1 MHRFEKIVTVGREA
15 EHFTTAVYRFLEM
28 RAGADTE
35 TALVILSE
43 PLGGR
48 ERKVVTLWSE
58 AAVTDFERFW
68 NGFQLDRPTGL
79 PPARPK
85 KRQASFTGSNPN
97 P

>member
-1 MHRFEKIVTVGREA
+1 MHSFEKIVTAGREA
-15 EHFTTAVYRFLEM
+15 EHFTTAVYRFLET
-28 RAGADTE
+28 RVGSDSE

-68 NGFQLDRPTGL
+68 NSFQLDRPIGL
-79 PPARPK
+79 PPAPAK
-85 KRQASFTGSNPN
+85 KKQTSFTGPSPN
-97 P
+97 A